1 MFFGVALAASRKRK
15 EMKVLFFVVFII
27 MNDGSYDITGMPV
40 DSCPSKDMTERHYD
54 YHQRLGAYRQ
64 WAAVCTTIDFSNPIK
79 KET

>member
-1 MFFGVALAASRKRK
+1 
-15 EMKVLFFVVFII
+15 MKVLFFVVFII

-40 DSCPSKDMTERHYD
+40 DSCPSKDMTGQHYD

-64 WAAVCTTIDFSNPIK
+64 WAAVCTTIDFSDPIK